1 MERWRIWRIDSLR
14 LTQLHILG
22 TKGRQE
28 HGQAAGR
35 STDTL
40 PGAENLFLPLMNGE
54 KVIGVVGIAID
65 TRKLSPEERA
75 VLGAWVSLLAIAL
88 VRAGLSSEAK
98 QAAMLR
104 EADKLRTA
112 LFNSVSHELRTPLA
126 AIMASVYT
134 LNDKAVA
141 YGEKQRQ
148 QLLETI
154 ADASKRMERIIGNL
168 LDTARLESGMLQL
181 KLDWCDLEDVVS
193 GALRR
198 SKEHTQ
204 SYKIKVEIADD
215 LPLIYADA
223 ALLEHVVLNLLDNA
237 VKYSVEGSEIEIQT
251 CLDDSEVI
259 VMVKRSGGWGVD
271 GQKIYRICSINFTG
285 PDKRRK
291 SAAPVWGWRSAKA
304 LSMPTAA
311 GSGLNSA
318 LVAAVFLLLPCL

>member
-1 MERWRIWRIDSLR
+1 
-14 LTQLHILG
+14 
-22 TKGRQE
+22 
-28 HGQAAGR
+28 
-35 STDTL
+35 
-40 PGAENLFLPLMNGE
+40 
-54 KVIGVVGIAID
+54 
-65 TRKLSPEERA
+65 
-75 VLGAWVSLLAIAL
+75 
-88 VRAGLSSEAK
+88 
-98 QAAMLR
+98 MLR

-259 VMVKRSGGWGVD
+259 VMVKDRGLGVTAKDLPHLFDKFYRARQTEKISGTGLGLAICKGIVD
-271 GQKIYRICSINFTG
+271 AHRGRI
-285 PDKRRK
+285 
-291 SAAPVWGWRSAKA
+291 WAKQR
-304 LSMPTAA
+304 T
-311 GSGLNSA
+311 GSGSIFAFA
-318 LVAAVFLLLPCL
+318 LPVTLPEEKAGEKND

>member
-1 MERWRIWRIDSLR
+1 MSIPTRAFKNIRVGLDCANGASSNLAKSVFDALGAKTYVIHSEPDGLNINTNCGSTHIESLQELVKSKGLDIGFAYDGDADRCLAVDEFGRVID
-14 LTQLHILG
+14 G
-22 TKGRQE
+22 
-28 HGQAAGR
+28 
-35 STDTL
+35 
-40 PGAENLFLPLMNGE
+40 
-54 KVIGVVGIAID
+54 VGIAID

-98 QAAMLR
+98 QATMLR

-259 VMVKRSGGWGVD
+259 VMVKDRGLGVTAKD
-271 GQKIYRICSINFTG
+271 LSHLFDKFYRARQTE
-285 PDKRRK
+285 
-291 SAAPVWGWRSAKA
+291 
-304 LSMPTAA
+304 
-311 GSGLNSA
+311 
-318 LVAAVFLLLPCL
+318 